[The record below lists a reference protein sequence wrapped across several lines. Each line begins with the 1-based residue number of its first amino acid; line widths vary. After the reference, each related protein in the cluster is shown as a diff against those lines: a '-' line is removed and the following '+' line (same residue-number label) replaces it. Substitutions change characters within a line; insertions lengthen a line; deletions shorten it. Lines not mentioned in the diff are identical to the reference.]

1 MKAIAAV
8 VGYAYILATV
18 LAMVDLIDM
27 HVCVGKPGACA
38 PAVTAPVKATA
49 I

>member
-1 MKAIAAV
+1 MRFIAQI

-18 LAMVDLIDM
+18 LAMFGLIDM
-27 HVCVGKPGACA
+27 RVCVGKVGACNPTAA
-38 PAVTAPVKATA
+38 PTV